1 MSRGR
6 KPSPASVR
14 SQKTAVHS
22 KRPDTRPTTET
33 APVRSVRA
41 LSAPAWLKGDG
52 LKIWKRVT
60 PRLSQAKLLG
70 PADLET
76 FARYCRNFARW
87 LSLQDQID
95 RDGAIYETE
104 TYLGSRRDGQDDERP
119 AVKLKRAH
127 AALIVADRIERQL
140 LATEDRFGLNPA
152 ERQRIMAQRAQTGVT
167 GDLFDPAPGGKSGK
181 DPATRPTSA
190 AEPVDAPIGM
200 LN

>member
-1 MSRGR
+1 MPRGR
-6 KPSPASVR
+6 KPSPANVR
-14 SQKTAVHS
+14 SQKAAVHS
-22 KRPDTRPTTET
+22 KRPNTRPKTEA
-33 APVRSVRA
+33 APSGSARTLA
-41 LSAPAWLKGDG
+41 APAWLKGEG
-52 LKIWKRVT
+52 LKIWKRMT

-104 TYLGSRRDGQDDERP
+104 TYLGSRREGDDDRP

-181 DPATRPTSA
+181 DPATRPSQA
-190 AEPVDAPIGM
+190 ADPIETPIGM